1 MVFRQLAKHFNYAK
15 NFAGHVFNQATRAG
29 GAIDKGVNWAHK
41 SYNIVSPALR
51 QFGVNT
57 AIPDMIVNRGFDGY
71 NQLRNKVVQGNA
83 ILNRTQGQLRAI
95 GSQNK
100 ACLSAICS
108 STAVFERAGRI
119 ANSR

>member
-1 MVFRQLAKHFNYAK
+1 MVFRQLAKHLNHAK

-41 SYNIVSPALR
+41 TYNIVRPALR

-71 NQLRNKVVQGNA
+71 NQLRNKVVKGGA
-83 ILNRTQGQLRAI
+83 ILNQTQKQ
-95 GSQNK
+95 
-100 ACLSAICS
+100 LSAIGNTTK
-108 STAVFERAGRI
+108 TASPPPVHRQ
-119 ANSR
+119 